1 MYSHIHSDV
10 LEGPIRNPIQQ
21 EEVVGR
27 AFRGSVCSLGLWIRA
42 YTRAPL
48 VNGVVLAEDL
58 VHHLE
63 DVLWGA
69 SNDGLAVG
77 NEHRSLE

>member
-27 AFRGSVCSLGLWIRA
+27 ALRESVCSLPSLYPSIQRGGLSMV
-42 YTRAPL
+42 Y
-48 VNGVVLAEDL
+48 D
-58 VHHLE
+58 
-63 DVLWGA
+63 
-69 SNDGLAVG
+69 
-77 NEHRSLE
+77 